1 MPEKILIVD
10 DSRDNRMLLQRILG
24 KAGYETLEA
33 ADGEEAFERTVEALP
48 DLVLLDI
55 VMPRRDG
62 FEVCSLLKKDSR
74 TAGIPV
80 IFLSALDESRD
91 KIKGLEMGGADYITK
106 PFNRGEVLARIQT
119 QLNISRLT
127 RELISANRDLTKKQK
142 RLDEDLKAAA
152 QIQQSLLPKSMPE
165 LESFE
170 FAWKFLPSETIGGD
184 IFDVF
189 SLDEDHLGVYMLDVS
204 GHGVPAALVAVSVS
218 QILNTHRNVILKKK
232 TDSAPY
238 YTLSS
243 PAEVLVELDREYPLE
258 RFEKYF
264 TIVYAVIRISDG
276 RMVYS
281 SAGHPPPVLMRR
293 DGSRQLLEAGGAII
307 GLGGW
312 LPFEEGEAFLEPG
325 DQLVFYTDGIM
336 DHRNDLGEFYGMER
350 FQQKLGG
357 LSPSPVINL
366 MNGVAADLEAFGG
379 GTTFQDDVSILGIEY
394 RG

>member
-62 FEVCSLLKKDSR
+62 FEVCSLLKRDSR

-80 IFLSALDESRD
+80 IFLSALDESGD

-106 PFNRGEVLARIQT
+106 PFDRGEVLARIQT

-127 RELISANRDLTKKQK
+127 RELVSANRDLTEKQK

-189 SLDEDHLGVYMLDVS
+189 PLDEDHLGIYMLDVS

-232 TDSAPY
+232 TDSTPY
-238 YTLSS
+238 YSLSS

-336 DHRNDLGEFYGMER
+336 DHRNDRGEFYGMER
-350 FQQKLGG
+350 FQQTLGG
-357 LSPSPVINL
+357 LRRSSVMDL

-379 GTTFQDDVSILGIEY
+379 GATLQDDVSILGIEY

>member
-10 DSRDNRMLLQRILG
+10 DNRDNRLLLQRILG

-33 ADGEEAFERTVEALP
+33 ANGEEGFERTAEALP

-55 VMPRRDG
+55 MMPGRDG
-62 FEVCSLLKKDSR
+62 FEVCTLLKNDSR

-91 KIKGLEMGGADYITK
+91 KIKGLEIGGADYITK
-106 PFNRGEVLARIQT
+106 PFDRGEVLARIQT

-127 RELISANRDLTKKQK
+127 RELVRANRDLTEKQK

-170 FAWKFLPSETIGGD
+170 FAWKFLPSEAIGGD

-232 TDSAPY
+232 TDSPPY
-238 YTLSS
+238 YTLTP

-307 GLGGW
+307 GLGGR
-312 LPFEEGEAFLEPG
+312 LPFEEGEAFLKTG
-325 DQLVFYTDGIM
+325 DKLVFYTDGIM
-336 DHRNDLGEFYGMER
+336 EHANGRGEFYGMER

-357 LSPSPVINL
+357 LSRQSMMDMMTEV
-366 MNGVAADLEAFGG
+366 VADLETFGDG
-379 GTTFQDDVSILGIEY
+379 ATLQDDVSILGIEY